1 MLATAPVRSRD
12 VRLALVATGISF
24 VFFLCA
30 LPFASQ
36 PLGQVPA
43 FIPTYVS
50 LLVICD
56 LITAALLFGQ
66 YSVLRSL
73 ALLVLASGYLFTA
86 CVTFAYALT
95 FPGLFDLPGVPRAG
109 PQTSSAMYMFWHA
122 GFPLFV
128 LAYAW
133 LSAAAAPSPSP
144 TIDRAAHRVIL
155 WAVAAVMAVTMCFTL
170 LVTLGHALLPAFL
183 EGNRTTALGHGVL
196 AAIWLLDLLALGMLW
211 RRKSHTVLDV
221 WLMVV
226 LCAWLFDIAL
236 GAVFNSGRY
245 DLGWYAGRSYGVV
258 AASFLLVVLVTENTR
273 QYARLVRASQELRD
287 ANASL
292 AQLSRHDALTGL
304 ANRRSFDEYLSEQWA
319 LARRHQRSLAL
330 VLCDVDH
337 FKAYND
343 HYGHPAGDACL
354 ARVAA
359 VLRASCARP
368 ADLAARYGGEEFALI
383 LPDTDLAGGS
393 QVAESARKALAALKL
408 PHAHSSTDAYV
419 SLSGGVAV
427 LHPDSTISAHEL
439 IAAADAALYQAKHSG
454 RNQTSLA
461 PMV

>member
-86 CVTFAYALT
+86 CVTFAYTLT

-155 WAVAAVMAVTMCFTL
+155 WAIAAVMAVTMCFTL

-343 HYGHPAGDACL
+343 RYGHPAGDQCL
-354 ARVAA
+354 RRVAE
-359 VLRASCARP
+359 VLQRGVPAEQGTVARW
-368 ADLAARYGGEEFALI
+368 GGEEFIVVLPRTDARGAMTVAQALV
-383 LPDTDLAGGS
+383 DA
-393 QVAESARKALAALKL
+393 VAALGL
-408 PHAHSSTDAYV
+408 RHEASPTSASVTISI
-419 SLSGGVAV
+419 GVAV
-427 LHPDSTISAHEL
+427 ATPGHTLHSPDEI
-439 IAAADAALYQAKHSG
+439 IAKADFGLYRAKHEG
-454 RNQTSLA
+454 RHRCVLG
-461 PMV
+461 